1 MADLYIYNLHLD
13 PVNLIAVVN
22 SRYIPRVNEI
32 LRIQHFNNVEVYAEV
47 LAVEHEIQL
56 TMHKSGQH
64 TNRVN
69 ITVRDIDFKPG
80 RI

>member
-1 MADLYIYNLHLD
+1 MADLYIYHLHMEQ
-13 PVNLIAVVN
+13 VNLIAVVN
-22 SRYIPRVNEI
+22 SRYIPHEKDI
-32 LRIQHFNNVEVYAEV
+32 LRIQHFNNVIMYAEV
-47 LAVEHEIQL
+47 LTVEHEIQL

-69 ITVRDIDFKPG
+69 VTVREVDFAPG

>member
-1 MADLYIYNLHLD
+1 MADLYIYHLHMEQ
-13 PVNLIAVVN
+13 VNLIAVVN
-22 SRYIPRVNEI
+22 SRHIPHEKDI
-32 LRIQHFNNVEVYAEV
+32 LRIQHFNNVIMYAEV

-69 ITVRDIDFKPG
+69 VTVREVDFAPG

>member
-1 MADLYIYNLHLD
+1 MADLHIYHLHLD
-13 PVNLIAVVN
+13 PTNLIAVVS
-22 SRYIPRVNEI
+22 SRYIPNANEI
-32 LRIQHFNNVEVYAEV
+32 LRIQHFNNVVMYAEV
-47 LAVEHEIQL
+47 LTVELEIQL

-69 ITVRDIDFKPG
+69 VTVREVDYAPG

>member
-1 MADLYIYNLHLD
+1 MTDLYIYHLHTE
-13 PVNLIAVVN
+13 PANLIAVVN
-22 SRYIPRVNEI
+22 SRYIPRANEI
-32 LRIQHFNNVEVYAEV
+32 LRIQHFNNVVMYAEV

-56 TMHKSGQH
+56 TMHKAGQH

-69 ITVRDIDFKPG
+69 ITVREVDFAPS

>member
-1 MADLYIYNLHLD
+1 MADLYIYHLHMD
-13 PVNLIAVVN
+13 PVNLIATVS
-22 SRYIPRVNEI
+22 SRYIPHPHEI
-32 LRIQHFNNVEVYAEV
+32 LRIQHFNNVVMYAEV
-47 LAVEHEIQL
+47 LNIEHEIRL

-69 ITVRDIDFKPG
+69 ITVREVDFVPG

>member
-22 SRYIPRVNEI
+22 SRYIPHANEI
-32 LRIQHFNNVEVYAEV
+32 LRIQHFNNVIMYGEV
-47 LAVEHEIQL
+47 LTVEHEIQL

-69 ITVRDIDFKPG
+69 ITVRSVDFVPG

>member
-1 MADLYIYNLHLD
+1 MADLYIYHLHLD

-22 SRYIPRVNEI
+22 SRQIPRANEI
-32 LRIQHFNNVEVYAEV
+32 LRIQHFNNVVMYAEV
-47 LAVEHEIQL
+47 LTVEHEIQL

-64 TNRVN
+64 TNRIN
-69 ITVRDIDFKPG
+69 ITVREIDFAPG

>member
-1 MADLYIYNLHLD
+1 MASLHIYHLHLE

-22 SRYIPRVNEI
+22 SRYIPRANEI
-32 LRIQHFNNVEVYAEV
+32 LRIQHFNNVVMYAEV
-47 LAVEHEIQL
+47 LTVEHEIQL

-64 TNRVN
+64 SNRVN
-69 ITVRDIDFKPG
+69 ITVREVDFAPG

>member
-1 MADLYIYNLHLD
+1 MADLHIYHLHMD

-22 SRYIPRVNEI
+22 SRYVPHEKEI
-32 LRIQHFNNVEVYAEV
+32 LRIQHFNNVVMYAEV
-47 LAVEHEIQL
+47 LTVEHEIQL

-64 TNRVN
+64 TNRIN
-69 ITVRDIDFKPG
+69 ITVREVDFVPG

>member
-1 MADLYIYNLHLD
+1 MADLYIYHLHLE
-13 PVNLIAVVN
+13 PTNLIAVVS
-22 SRYIPRVNEI
+22 SRYIPRANEI
-32 LRIQHFNNVEVYAEV
+32 LRIRHFNNVVMYAEV
-47 LAVEHEIQL
+47 LTVEYEIQL

-69 ITVRDIDFKPG
+69 VTVREIDYAPG

>member
-1 MADLYIYNLHLD
+1 MADLYIYHLHMD

-22 SRYIPRVNEI
+22 SRYVPHEKEI
-32 LRIQHFNNVEVYAEV
+32 LRIQHFNNVVMYAEV
-47 LAVEHEIQL
+47 LTVEHEIQL

-69 ITVRDIDFKPG
+69 ITVRGVDFVPG

>member
-1 MADLYIYNLHLD
+1 MADLHIYNLHMEQ
-13 PVNLIAVVN
+13 VNLIAVVS
-22 SRYIPRVNEI
+22 SRYIPRANEI
-32 LRIQHFNNVEVYAEV
+32 IRIQHFNNVIMYAEV
-47 LAVEHEIQL
+47 LTIEHEIQL

-69 ITVRDIDFKPG
+69 ITVRQIDYAPG

>member
-1 MADLYIYNLHLD
+1 MADLYIYHLHLD

-22 SRYIPRVNEI
+22 SRYIPHANEI
-32 LRIQHFNNVEVYAEV
+32 LRIQHFNNVVMYAEV
-47 LAVEHEIQL
+47 LTVEHEIQL
-56 TMHKSGQH
+56 TKHKAGQH

-69 ITVRDIDFKPG
+69 VTVREVDFSPG

>member
-1 MADLYIYNLHLD
+1 MADLYIYNLHLE

-22 SRYIPRVNEI
+22 SRYIPRANEI
-32 LRIQHFNNVEVYAEV
+32 LRIQHFNNVVMYAEV
-47 LAVEHEIQL
+47 LTVEHEIQL

-69 ITVRDIDFKPG
+69 VTVRSVDFVPG

>member
-1 MADLYIYNLHLD
+1 MADLYIYHLHTD

-22 SRYIPRVNEI
+22 SRYIPHQNEI
-32 LRIQHFNNVEVYAEV
+32 LRIQHFNNVVMYAEV
-47 LAVEHEIQL
+47 LNIEHEIRL

-69 ITVRDIDFKPG
+69 ITVREVDFVPG